1 MKRDYTDKFEVIDG
15 HRAKKVSVSLTG
27 RLNKCRGISPR
38 FVAVQLEDL
47 GKWQDNLFPPHRFG
61 FIVLTTSAG
70 ITGHKEAR

>member
-38 FVAVQLEDL
+38 FDVQLEDL

-70 ITGHKEAR
+70 ITGHEEAR